1 MTLYNPIDS
10 SPPGCPVP
18 GIFQARTLEWV
29 AIPSPM
35 HESEKRKGS
44 HSVVSDPQRPHGLH
58 PSRLLHP
65 WDFPGKST
73 GVGCHCLFGLGYE
86 HSTYWI
92 HALSFLFPAASLN
105 FACVHAKSLQLCPT
119 ATLWILAH
127 LAPLSWNSPGKN
139 TGVRCHALLLEIFPS
154 EGLNPCLLRLLHFQA
169 DSLQLAPTWEALLSL
184 LSNYLL
190 N

>member
-1 MTLYNPIDS
+1 
-10 SPPGCPVP
+10 
-18 GIFQARTLEWV
+18 
-29 AIPSPM
+29 M
-35 HESEKRKGS
+35 HESEKWKWS
-44 HSVVSDPQRPHGLH
+44 CSVLSNSSWPHGLQ
-58 PSRLLHP
+58 PTRLLHP

-73 GVGCHCLFGLGYE
+73 GVGCHCLFWLGYE

-139 TGVRCHALLLEIFPS
+139 TGVRCHALLLGIFPS

-190 N
+190 NWVQLDWCAFRGTY